1 MHVTLRVNSEA
12 LTWHCPSEL
21 AGVKWSQS
29 AVGPAPR
36 GESWEADC
44 PDQMLA
50 ASVLPLA
57 DSWQQITAPPPPLLS
72 PLREQSL
79 NTRLLATPVR

>member
-12 LTWHCPSEL
+12 LTWHCLSEL
-21 AGVKWSQS
+21 AWVKWSQS

-36 GESWEADC
+36 GKSWEADC

-57 DSWQQITAPPPPLLS
+57 DSWLQTTASLFES
-72 PLREQSL
+72 SLRAEPQYQFAS
-79 NTRLLATPVR
+79 NTKAGWW

>member
-1 MHVTLRVNSEA
+1 MHVTLHVNSEA

-21 AGVKWSQS
+21 AWVKWSQS

-57 DSWQQITAPPPPLLS
+57 DSWPQTTAPPPLESS
-72 PLREQSL
+72 PRAE
-79 NTRLLATPVR
+79 P